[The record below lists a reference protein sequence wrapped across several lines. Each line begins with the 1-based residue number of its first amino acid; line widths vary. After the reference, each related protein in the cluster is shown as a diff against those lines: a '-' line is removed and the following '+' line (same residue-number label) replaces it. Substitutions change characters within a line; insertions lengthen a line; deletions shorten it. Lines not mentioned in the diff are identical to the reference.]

1 MLHLIKKEA
10 SDKIPE
16 EKKKDIVAYLKL
28 SWTILK
34 SLTNPITGEYEH
46 IINFFSGHLVY
57 KKI

>member
-1 MLHLIKKEA
+1 MLYSHILIFKHTHYAVHMLHLIKKEA

-34 SLTNPITGEYEH
+34 S
-46 IINFFSGHLVY
+46 
-57 KKI
+57 